1 MFVGEYN
8 IKTTTHERND
18 DDDAQT
24 LESSLSTSDLVVGV
38 TNAKR
43 KRRSKQPRR
52 HALCVRL
59 SSASLFLPIASSLR
73 DSLSLSLSRCASA
86 RAIPRPFTDGRGRFA
101 SCLSRRARHLTV
113 KVIRRRETG
122 EAHSRVV
129 RRYAEGEKL
138 REKSTLKADESRA
151 DRVSESTKFS
161 NEDCDRHASSCT
173 RRIDSIPRPL
183 YIHAPRA
190 CYYNRGN

>member
-1 MFVGEYN
+1 MQ
-8 IKTTTHERND
+8 K
-18 DDDAQT
+18 
-24 LESSLSTSDLVVGV
+24 ESGAGSSQE
-38 TNAKR
+38 AF
-43 KRRSKQPRR
+43 
-52 HALCVRL
+52 CVRL

-73 DSLSLSLSRCASA
+73 DSLSISPGVPA
-86 RAIPRPFTDGRGRFA
+86 RARALFTHGRGFA
-101 SCLSRRARHLTV
+101 SCLSRRARPPYG
-113 KVIRRRETG
+113 KSIRRRETG
-122 EAHSRVV
+122 EARTVVVV

-183 YIHAPRA
+183 YIHTPRA
-190 CYYNRGN
+190 CYYNNRGN